1 MRYRVDVKVE
11 GYILVEAN
19 DPFEA
24 HKIADLHQ
32 EDIVW
37 DNWMTYTSCKRSK
50 ELNMEEII
58 IFS

>member
-24 HKIADLHQ
+24 YQIADLHQ

-37 DNWMTYTSCKRSK
+37 DNWMTYTSCKK
-50 ELNMEEII
+50 IQGA
-58 IFS
+58 

>member
-19 DPFEA
+19 DIFEA
-24 HKIADLHQ
+24 YKAADKHQ

-37 DNWMTYTSCKRSK
+37 YNWLTYTSCKK
-50 ELNMEEII
+50 IQGA
-58 IFS
+58 

>member
-11 GYILVEAN
+11 GYILVEAK

-24 HKIADLHQ
+24 HKIADMHQ

-37 DNWMTYTSCKRSK
+37 DN
-50 ELNMEEII
+50 
-58 IFS
+58 